1 MSKIQV
7 EVSFTDELKSIRVGG
22 KEMEIPKAIKT
33 KPVEEWFEPT
43 VGRVRWGGLG
53 AEIKEMMG
61 FSNENNAVYSFLFI
75 GPEDKKQEFMA
86 CVERFCLGEEAQQE
100 TQEETEQDYLHNAQN
115 YQQAGNAEMA
125 FQQYMVAAR
134 DYGHP
139 KAQFEVARCYQ
150 NGTGVE
156 KTKKMRS
163 CGTANL
169 QNKAMQWHN
178 VILAIAII
186 VEKALKKTL
195 ERRLSGIANLRS
207 KEMQQL
213 NVTLQYSIK
222 MDMV

>member
-7 EVSFTDELKSIRVGG
+7 EVSFTDELESIRVGG
-22 KEMEIPKAIKT
+22 KEMEIPRAIKT

-43 VGRVRWGGLG
+43 VGRVKWGGLG
-53 AEIKEMMG
+53 AEIKEMD
-61 FSNENNAVYSFLFI
+61 SSKEKNAVYSFLFI

-134 DYGHP
+134 DYGRP
-139 KAQFEVARCYQ
+139 VAQLEVAGAIR
-150 NGTGVE
+150 TALVWK

-163 CGTANL
+163 CGTKRP
-169 QNKAMQWHN
+169 QSSAMPRHSAHW
-178 VILAIAII
+178 ASAII
-186 VEKALKKTL
+186 RLGALKRTTKRPADGTK
-195 ERRLSGIANLRS
+195 RRQLR
-207 KEMQQL
+207 EMQQR
-213 NVTLQYSIK
+213 SI
-222 MDMV
+222 

>member
-7 EVSFTDELKSIRVGG
+7 EVSFTDELESIRVDG

-43 VGRVRWGGLG
+43 MGRVRWGGLG
-53 AEIKEMMG
+53 AEIKEMD
-61 FSNENNAVYSFLFI
+61 FSNEKNAVYSFLFI

-100 TQEETEQDYLHNAQN
+100 TKKETEQDYVHNAQN

-134 DYGHP
+134 DYGRP
-139 KAQFEVARCYQ
+139 EAQVEVARCYQ

-163 CGTANL
+163 CGTKRP
-169 QNKAMQWHN
+169 QSSAMPRHSAHW
-178 VILAIAII
+178 ASAII
-186 VEKALKKTL
+186 RLWALKRTTKRPADGTK
-195 ERRLSGIANLRS
+195 RRQLR
-207 KEMQQL
+207 EMQQR
-213 NVTLQYSIK
+213 SI
-222 MDMV
+222 

>member
-1 MSKIQV
+1 MPKIISRQAIRKWRSSSTWSRP
-7 EVSFTDELKSIRVGG
+7 EITEALRHSLKWPGAIRTALVW
-22 KEMEIPKAIKT
+22 K
-33 KPVEEWFEPT
+33 
-43 VGRVRWGGLG
+43 
-53 AEIKEMMG
+53 
-61 FSNENNAVYSFLFI
+61 
-75 GPEDKKQEFMA
+75 
-86 CVERFCLGEEAQQE
+86 
-100 TQEETEQDYLHNAQN
+100 
-115 YQQAGNAEMA
+115 
-125 FQQYMVAAR
+125 
-134 DYGHP
+134 
-139 KAQFEVARCYQ
+139 
-150 NGTGVE
+150 